1 MTLQQAAGATWRV
14 HLAGRFSK
22 LEDVESFAKT
32 CGAFESGYAG
42 TLYFAFREAA
52 EARRFAAFSELNNPK
67 TAVIV
72 VNV

>member
-1 MTLQQAAGATWRV
+1 MAAQKAVEATWRV
-14 HLAGRFSK
+14 HLAGRFRQ
-22 LEDVESFAKT
+22 EETESFAKA

-42 TLYFAFREAA
+42 TLYFAFRDAT
-52 EARRFAAFSELNNPK
+52 EARRFAAYSERHNPK